1 LVQFSHQRTRCLVSH
16 PVYLL
21 LYLRVHPRQYR
32 EANKALGIS
41 PSEKNREAYR
51 PRPCAPHPLF
61 WKDKRPALFLPAE
74 YPHEV
79 SQIRVEL
86 PFPLLGRL
94 ISHKKSISER
104 ISYIIFSS
112 IALASIFLKTYPNSQ
127 GTYSASGLRLAF

>member
-1 LVQFSHQRTRCLVSH
+1 HQRIGCQGSH
-16 PVYLL
+16 AVYLL
-21 LYLRVHPRQYR
+21 SSIRVHPRQYR
-32 EANKALGIS
+32 EANKVLGIS

-61 WKDKRPALFLPAE
+61 WKDKRPALFLPVQ

-112 IALASIFLKTYPNSQ
+112 IAWHHVFLKPILTVK
-127 GTYSASGLRLAF
+127 G